1 MLRSPATRCSRNGW
15 RSERD
20 TSVAELQ
27 RLRERGD
34 LGGGR
39 RCAEAPARTSCGAEL
54 ESIFASARFPFRHDR
69 QIPSLIVRA
78 TPGDDG
84 LDPTFRGDEPWP
96 EERKRALIERG
107 YRLTDDALAA
117 DPDFGA

>member
-1 MLRSPATRCSRNGW
+1 MI
-15 RSERD
+15 
-20 TSVAELQ
+20 SVAVDAAPKRRQ
-27 RLRERGD
+27 KQLR
-34 LGGGR
+34 
-39 RCAEAPARTSCGAEL
+39 AEL

-69 QIPSLIVRA
+69 QVPSLIVRA

-117 DPDFGA
+117 NPDFGA

>member
-1 MLRSPATRCSRNGW
+1 MRVAIARNTVLE
-15 RSERD
+15 ERLAAERE
-20 TSVAELQ
+20 TSVATFH
-27 RLRERGD
+27 RLRNEVISAAID
-34 LGGGR
+34 AVPKR
-39 RCAEAPARTSCGAEL
+39 RQQALRAEL
-54 ESIFASARFPFRHDR
+54 EALFASAQFPFRHDR

-107 YRLTDDALAA
+107 YRLADEALAA
-117 DPDFGA
+117 NPDFNA